1 MKKFVGLSLCALAL
15 GGCSMIK
22 GVLPELG
29 IGETPVPVA
38 IIDHEFGQTTV
49 LSDGTT
55 TSTIALPKPEPIRL
69 STKGGKKY
77 KPTVEK

>member
-1 MKKFVGLSLCALAL
+1 MGKIVSVLACAALLA
-15 GGCSMIK
+15 GCSMIK
-22 GVLPELG
+22 GALPELG
-29 IGETPVPVA
+29 IGEKPVPVA
-38 IIDHEFGQTTV
+38 VIEHEFGTTTV